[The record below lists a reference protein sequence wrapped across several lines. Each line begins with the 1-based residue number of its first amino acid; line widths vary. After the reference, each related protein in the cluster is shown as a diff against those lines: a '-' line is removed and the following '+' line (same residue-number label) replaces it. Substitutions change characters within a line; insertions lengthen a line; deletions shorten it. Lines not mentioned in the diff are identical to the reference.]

1 MYQTSPH
8 HSQYQIRTEEEEG
21 RNMKVQWEV
30 ICDCLTLED
39 EENEEEL
46 TRLALHS
53 KTLPTLSSCNV
64 MTYQEP
70 ILKKSN

>member
-1 MYQTSPH
+1 
-8 HSQYQIRTEEEEG
+8 
-21 RNMKVQWEV
+21 MKVQWEA